1 MMSEMNP
8 GDVSPTRDEVVV
20 LMGKEEPRSQ
30 QDPQVATYI
39 PKNDVKKTKETSK
52 SWKIL
57 QCVQGFLGGILREN
71 QVK

>member
-52 SWKIL
+52 SW
-57 QCVQGFLGGILREN
+57 
-71 QVK
+71 